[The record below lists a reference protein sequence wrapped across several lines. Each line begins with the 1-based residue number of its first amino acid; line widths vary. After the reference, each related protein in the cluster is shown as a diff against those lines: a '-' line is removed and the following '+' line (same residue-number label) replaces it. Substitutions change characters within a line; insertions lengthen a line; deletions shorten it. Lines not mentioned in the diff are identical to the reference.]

1 MELVTSF
8 VVTWSIILVPPIGLR
23 VMHRTFFSKSSAIAV
38 ALLLFVLNHIVF
50 AVMTERQ
57 SLRPFLAVGAF
68 VTFVILR
75 WQTRASAADA
85 AMAER
90 RALGYPTEPPT
101 ASAMP
106 PAPNPRSMDRRVVVP
121 AYQAKLPLR
130 GWLRVGIVAA
140 TCWLVV
146 VAGRVAYELDG
157 QASTR
162 LLVDRVD
169 YKPDLEIV
177 DFVRVERNLRKALE
191 DGPTL
196 RSPPVEPVDQSSTYA
211 QILDEEMRTRDARVV
226 GQLPDT
232 TAVPFSPQQAKTLA
246 QELRLPVE
254 AVLRA
259 PSDAQQLRALIELR
273 AAMNASPMLQYQV
286 LGYKSPTYRPRLWLI
301 AIAVLAPLLALV
313 SLWAT
318 VMWIVNGFRS
328 EA

>member
-1 MELVTSF
+1 
-8 VVTWSIILVPPIGLR
+8 
-23 VMHRTFFSKSSAIAV
+23 MHRTFFSKSSAIAV

-68 VTFVILR
+68 VTYVILR

-90 RALGYPTEPPT
+90 RALGYPTEPPI

-106 PAPNPRSMDRRVVVP
+106 PDPISRSMDRRVVGL
-121 AYQAKLPLR
+121 AYEAKLPLR
-130 GWLRVGIVAA
+130 GWLRVGIVAV

-169 YKPDLEIV
+169 YKPDLEIA

-196 RSPPVEPVDQSSTYA
+196 RSPPVELSDQSSTYA
-211 QILDEEMRTRDARVV
+211 RILDEKMRARDALVIGR
-226 GQLPDT
+226 LPDT
-232 TAVPFSPQQAKTLA
+232 TAAPFSPQKAQTLA
-246 QELRLPVE
+246 QELRLSVE

-259 PSDAQQLRALIELR
+259 PSDAQQLRALMELR
-273 AAMNASPMLQYQV
+273 AAMNASPMLQNQV
-286 LGYKSPTYRPRLWLI
+286 LGFKSPTYRPRLGFI

-313 SLWAT
+313 ALWAA
-318 VMWIVNGFRS
+318 VMWIVNGFRRD
-328 EA
+328 A